1 MPLTS
6 LTPHQ
11 SCYYAWQLTKRHAGD
26 SVESLASTL
35 VDSQVDLNPH
45 QVEAALFACAN
56 PLSRGVIL
64 ADEVGLGKTIEAG
77 LVISQRWAERR
88 RRILIIV
95 PANLRKQWH
104 QELQDKFNLQ
114 GVLLEAKSYNIL
126 RKQDRRN
133 PFQGAT
139 GPVICSYQFAKAKA
153 DDIKAVN
160 WDLVVLDEAHRLRNV
175 YKTSNVIAK
184 TLKEA
189 LAHVH
194 SKVLLTATPLQNSLL
209 ELYGLVSMIDD
220 RVFGDIDS
228 FRSQFTAQPR
238 EQAFAA
244 LRSRLATVC
253 KRTLRRQVQQYVPYT
268 ARRAMVEEFT
278 PSTEERQ
285 LSNLVA
291 DYLRRPNLK
300 ALPEGQRQLISLVL
314 WKLLASSTH
323 AIAGALET
331 MAKRLEGEL
340 DASPDVPDLAEVLDE
355 DYESLDQI
363 EEERADE
370 WDGGAATTDASPAD
384 QRNAVAQE
392 VAELRHFKTLA
403 TNIRENAKGTA
414 LLTALDKA
422 FAELG
427 RLGAAKKAI
436 IFTESKRTQEYLLSL
451 LEKTPYGE
459 GIVLFNGTNSDA
471 RAQAVYADWLKRH
484 QGTDRIT
491 GSRTADTRAALV
503 EHFKERGTVMIAT
516 EAGAEGINLQFCSLV
531 INFDLPW
538 NPQRI
543 EQRIGRCHRYGQKF
557 DVVVVNFVDRS
568 NEADARVYEL
578 LDQKFQLFEG
588 VFGASDE
595 VLGAIGSG
603 VDFER
608 RIAEIYQNCRDPE
621 EIKSSFEQLQR
632 DLSGEINEAMV
643 KTRQI
648 LLDNFDEEVQ
658 DKLRVRAADS
668 SAARSKYEHML
679 LELTR
684 AELADCAL
692 FDDDGFILE
701 RLPADT
707 LNAVELGR
715 YELPRRSGES
725 HLYRIGH
732 PLAEWVTEQAKGR
745 DLAGSRLVFDYDA
758 HGIQV
763 STLKPYRGKTGWLT
777 LTLVTVEALGS
788 KEQRLVV
795 AAVTSD
801 GQPLAEDDPEKLLR
815 LPARALP
822 ADLGNDDITPLRDD
836 VANRMSAVLREINQ
850 RNLGYFEQEVQ
861 KLDAWADDLKLGIE
875 QEIKEIDR
883 QIKEVRRTAASAPTL
898 EEKLS
903 WQKQQRELEAKRTK
917 LRRELFDRQDAIEA
931 ERNDLINQLEEKL
944 HQVVQEQTLFT
955 FEWTL
960 S

>member
-1 MPLTS
+1 LPLATHHL

-11 SCYYAWQLTKRHAGD
+11 SLYYAWLLTRRAAGD
-26 SVESLASTL
+26 TVESLASTL

-45 QVEAALFACAN
+45 QVEAAIFACSN

-104 QELQDKFNLQ
+104 QELQDKFSLQ
-114 GVLLEAKSYNIL
+114 GQILEAKNYNTI
-126 RKQDRRN
+126 RKQERQN
-133 PFQGAT
+133 PFLMAS
-139 GPVICSYQFAKAKA
+139 GPVICSYQFARSKA
-153 DDIKAVN
+153 DDIKDIA

-244 LRSRLATVC
+244 LRTRLGPVC

-268 ARRAMVEEFT
+268 ARRAIVEEFT
-278 PSTEERQ
+278 PSSEERE
-285 LSNLVA
+285 LSSLVA

-331 MAKRLEGEL
+331 MAKRLQGEL
-340 DASPDVPDLAEVLDE
+340 DESSDVPDLADVLDE

-370 WDGGAATTDASPAD
+370 QKKQGTSTAPPTPNE
-384 QRNAVAQE
+384 RNAVAQE
-392 VAELRHFKTLA
+392 IAELRHFKTLA
-403 TNIRENAKGTA
+403 TNIRDNSKGKA
-414 LLTALDKA
+414 LLTALDRA
-422 FAELG
+422 FSELE

-451 LEKTPYGE
+451 LADTSYGE

-471 RAQAVYADWLKRH
+471 RAQAVYKDWLKRH
-484 QGTDRIT
+484 EGTDRIT
-491 GSRTADTRAALV
+491 GSKTADTRAALV

-531 INFDLPW
+531 INYDLPW

-578 LDQKFQLFEG
+578 LAQKFQLFEG

-608 RIAEIYQNCRDPE
+608 RIADIYQNCREPAA
-621 EIKSSFEQLQR
+621 IKASFEQLQL
-632 DLSGEINEAMV
+632 DLSGEISEAMV

-648 LLDNFDEEVQ
+648 LLENFDEEVQ
-658 DKLRVRAADS
+658 DKLRVRAEDS
-668 SAARSKYEHML
+668 RAARSKYERML
-679 LELTR
+679 MDLTR
-684 AELADCAL
+684 AELAECAT
-692 FDDDGFILE
+692 FDDDGFVLQSAPEAALDGI
-701 RLPADT
+701 D
-707 LNAVELGR
+707 LGR
-715 YELPRRSGES
+715 YELPRRSGDA
-725 HLYRIGH
+725 HIYRIGH
-732 PLAEWVTEQAKGR
+732 PLAIWVASQAKTR
-745 DLAGSRLVFDYDA
+745 QLASTRLIFDYDA
-758 HGIQV
+758 YGTQI
-763 STLKPYRGKTGWLT
+763 STLKAYRGKTGWLT
-777 LTLVTVEALGS
+777 LKLVSVEALGNQ
-788 KEQRLVV
+788 EQHLVV
-795 AAVTSD
+795 AASTAD
-801 GQPLAEDDPEKLLR
+801 GIALAENDPEKLLR
-815 LPARALP
+815 LPAHTQSAGLFSAGIGLAEDMEARKTAL
-822 ADLGNDDITPLRDD
+822 
-836 VANRMSAVLREINQ
+836 LREINQ
-850 RNLGYFEQEVQ
+850 RNLGYFEQEVE
-861 KLDAWADDLKLGIE
+861 KLDAWADDLKLGLE
-875 QEIKEIDR
+875 QEIKGIDAEIKD
-883 QIKEVRRTAASAPTL
+883 VRRTAATSPTL
-898 EEKLS
+898 EEKLAH
-903 WQKQQRELEAKRTK
+903 QKQQRELETKRSK
-917 LRRELFDRQDAIEA
+917 LRRELFALNRPG
-931 ERNDLINQLEEKL
+931 N
-944 HQVVQEQTLFT
+944 
-955 FEWTL
+955 
-960 S
+960 